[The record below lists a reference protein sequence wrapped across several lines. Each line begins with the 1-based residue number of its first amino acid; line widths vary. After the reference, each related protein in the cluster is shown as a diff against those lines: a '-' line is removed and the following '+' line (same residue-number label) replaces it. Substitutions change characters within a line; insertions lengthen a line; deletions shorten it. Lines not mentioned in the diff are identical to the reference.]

1 MKIRYIPIHLGC
13 CPDEPRCLLC
23 APPSPPGADTIRALV
38 EAAEG
43 PKVVRFFGGAPPTDD
58 QLAAIHGAPFE
69 VRVRPDLLDRA
80 GAARLIAAGCAAI
93 ELDALTF
100 VDAAL
105 SASGRRYRAARVVA
119 MSAALRDLGVSV
131 GGVLAP
137 GLPGTDHASCLA
149 DATKAAGL
157 WSFVRLHPVQV
168 LADSGLRELHMSRRY
183 DALELGEAITTCRAM
198 VDLFEDAGVRVIRV
212 GQQAG
217 PDGLGRAVAGPR
229 HSSLRELVEARR
241 VFDRLQSALATTQP
255 GAAVTVR
262 CAPADLSRV
271 HGPYKQHIRSLRAAC
286 GLRSLRVT
294 PDPNMARGTLM
305 VDLDA

>member
-1 MKIRYIPIHLGC
+1 MKIRYVPIHLGC

-23 APPSPPGADTIRALV
+23 APPQPPAHDTIRAMV
-38 EAAEG
+38 DAASA
-43 PKVVRFFGGAPPTDD
+43 PRVARFFGGAPPDDD
-58 QLAAIHGAPFE
+58 QLAAIGDAPFE

-80 GAARLIAAGCAAI
+80 GAARLIAAGCRAI

-105 SASGRRYRAARVVA
+105 TAVDRRYRAARVVA
-119 MSAALRDLGVSV
+119 MSGALRELGVAV

-137 GLPGTDHASCLA
+137 GLPGTDHTTCLA
-149 DATKAAGL
+149 DAHRAAAL

-168 LADSGLRELHMSRRY
+168 LADSGLRELHMARRY
-183 DALELGEAITTCRAM
+183 EALELGEAITTCRAM
-198 VDLFEDAGVRVIRV
+198 VDILEDAGVRVIRV

-241 VFDRLQSALATTQP
+241 TFDRLQSALAATKP
-255 GAAVTVR
+255 GDAVTLR

-271 HGPYKQHIRSLRAAC
+271 HGPYKQHIRTLRAAC

-294 PDPNMARGTLM
+294 PDANMARGTLM